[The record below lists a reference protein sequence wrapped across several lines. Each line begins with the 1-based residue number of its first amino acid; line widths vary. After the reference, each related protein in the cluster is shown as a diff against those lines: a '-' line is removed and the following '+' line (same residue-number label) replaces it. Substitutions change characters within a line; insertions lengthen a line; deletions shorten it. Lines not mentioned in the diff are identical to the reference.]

1 MHAQCASYKR
11 EMAPSERLVLADTL
25 HALLLRNA
33 ADAAVAKEALAH
45 IEAMKRHPTEAFA
58 LGVPTLIEALAHW
71 FRVTGGDAVTDALG
85 GWLDTMDPAATAGV
99 DRRLLRE
106 VQLLCPRL
114 IPFAPTTKEPA
125 DPRFTSYVEALF
137 VALAA
142 RAGFASVEEWRST
155 VSNKL
160 QQVTA
165 QTGNPDVTALPS
177 VIHGVAES
185 RTAFGEDNGVRT
197 TEKRVSEAHF
207 TPEAWA
213 AMGAPQA
220 FIEEF
225 SVYQERTVVLDVQD
239 PAFEVSVN
247 DERLEGAGDI
257 AVGEV
262 LALAETTLT
271 HALRITLVRALG
283 R

>member
-1 MHAQCASYKR
+1 
-11 EMAPSERLVLADTL
+11 LVD
-25 HALLLRNA
+25 ALQ
-33 ADAAVAKEALAH
+33 AVLSAHGTTSALEEEALAH
-45 IEAMKRHPTEAFA
+45 IEAMKRHPTEAFV

-71 FRVTGGDAVTDALG
+71 FRVT
-85 GWLDTMDPAATAGV
+85 GV

-114 IPFAPTTKEPA
+114 IPFASTPKEPA
-125 DPRFTSYVEALF
+125 DPRFASYVEALF
-137 VALAA
+137 AALAE
-142 RAGFASVEEWRST
+142 RAGFASVEAWKST
-155 VSNKL
+155 VSSKL
-160 QQVTA
+160 QEVTA
-165 QTGNPDVTALPS
+165 QTGNLDITALPS
-177 VIHGVAES
+177 VVHGVAES
-185 RTAFGEDNGVRT
+185 RTAFGEDNGVRA

-207 TPEAWA
+207 TPEAWT

-225 SVYQERTVVLDVQD
+225 SVYQERTVVFEVQD
-239 PAFEVSVN
+239 PSLEVSVN
-247 DERLEGAGDI
+247 DPRLEGAGDI

>member
-1 MHAQCASYKR
+1 MV
-11 EMAPSERLVLADTL
+11 LVDALQ
-25 HALLLRNA
+25 ALLSANGTTSALEE
-33 ADAAVAKEALAH
+33 EALAH

-114 IPFAPTTKEPA
+114 IPFASTPKEPA
-125 DPRFTSYVEALF
+125 DPRFMSYVEALF
-137 VALAA
+137 AALAE
-142 RAGFASVEEWRST
+142 RAGFASVDAWKST
-155 VSNKL
+155 VSSKL
-160 QQVTA
+160 QEVTA
-165 QTGNPDVTALPS
+165 QTGNPDITALPS
-177 VIHGVAES
+177 VVHGVAES
-185 RTAFGEDNGVRT
+185 RTAFGEDNGVRA

-207 TPEAWA
+207 TPEAWT

-225 SVYQERTVVLDVQD
+225 SVYQERTVVFEVQD
-239 PAFEVSVN
+239 SSEVSVN
-247 DERLEGAGDI
+247 DPRLEGAGDI